1 MTWERTAFVVRETRG
16 HWIGD
21 VTTAVHAAGLRAIL
35 VTTALDEDER
45 ADIVSAVDDILV
57 VPTVYDGDVLADAI
71 RQHTGGATPAGVLTG
86 AEGVIAS
93 TARAAELI
101 GTARCP
107 ADVFTLAHNKFA
119 VREVL
124 SAAGLPN
131 PRYAL
136 ISDPAQAAALAERVG
151 LPAIVKPVNGAAS
164 NLVCTVTTV
173 DELADACQLL
183 ASRLPESSDARYHR
197 PITGLPGAE
206 PIHPTRTFLVEG
218 LLRGREF
225 ALDVSIRDSVVYP
238 AELVDKPLIDERK
251 FELGLCCPPIDLPDD
266 RAELITKAARDAV
279 LALGLDNTTAH
290 VEIIDDETSGPTIV
304 EVNAGRPGGGAMSV
318 LIKLRTGIDMF
329 AEAVAATLGT
339 PPPERDRGL
348 PIPVGYL
355 VFYPT
360 GSGRLVRVDGVD
372 EVAELPEVIQVASIV
387 SPGQVLTDEQEVYAV
402 NVFVAGFTDHEELAA
417 IHDEAAKL
425 ITFELEDVS

>member
-1 MTWERTAFVVRETRG
+1 MTWERTAFLVRETRA
-16 HWIGD
+16 HWIHD
-21 VTTAVHAAGLRAIL
+21 VAAAVHASGSRAVL
-35 VTTALDEDER
+35 VTTALDADEQV
-45 ADIVSAVDDILV
+45 ALASIVDDFLV
-57 VPTVYDGDVLADAI
+57 VPDVRDAEGI
-71 RQHTGGATPAGVLTG
+71 AAAVRAHTGGVRPAGLVTG
-86 AEGVIAS
+86 AEGVIAT
-93 TARAAELI
+93 TARAAELL
-101 GTARCP
+101 GVARCP

-124 SAAGLPN
+124 AAAGLPT

-136 ISDPAQAAALAERVG
+136 ISDPAQAAAVAEQVG

-164 NLVCTVTTV
+164 NLIRTVTTV
-173 DELADACQLL
+173 DELADACVLL
-183 ASRLPESSDARYHR
+183 AKRLPESADARYHR
-197 PITGLPGAE
+197 PITGRPGAE
-206 PIHPTRTFLVEG
+206 PLDPCRTFLVEG

-225 ALDVSIRDSVVYP
+225 ALDVAIRDGEVRP

-251 FELGLCCPPIDLPDD
+251 FELGMCCPPLGLPDE
-266 RAELITKAARDAV
+266 RAALIKDAVRDAV

-290 VEIIDDETSGPTIV
+290 VEVIDDETLGPAIV

-339 PPPERDRGL
+339 PPPELGRGL

-355 VFYPT
+355 VFYAK
-360 GSGRLVRVDGVD
+360 GSGRLVRVTGTEDI
-372 EVAELPEVIQVASIV
+372 AELPEVVQVVTIV
-387 SPGQVLTDEQEVYAV
+387 EPGQVLTDEQEIYAV

-417 IHDEAAKL
+417 IHDEAAGL
-425 ITFELEDVS
+425 LEFELEDMS

>member
-1 MTWERTAFVVRETRG
+1 MTWERTVFVVRETRG
-16 HWIGD
+16 HWIRD
-21 VTTAVHAAGLRAIL
+21 VATAVHAAGMHAVL
-35 VTTALDEDER
+35 VTTALDDDEH
-45 ADIVSAVDDILV
+45 ADLASVVDGFLV
-57 VPTVYDGDVLADAI
+57 VPDVHDAEVIAHAI

-101 GTARCP
+101 GTARCR
-107 ADVFTLAHNKFA
+107 ADVLMLAHNKFA

-136 ISDPAQAAALAERVG
+136 ISDPTEAAAVAGRVG

-164 NLVCTVTTV
+164 NLVRTVSTV
-173 DELADACQLL
+173 DELADACRLL
-183 ASRLPESSDARYHR
+183 AERLPESADARYHR
-197 PITGLPGAE
+197 PVAGLSGTE
-206 PIHPTRTFLVEG
+206 PINPTRTFLVEG
-218 LLRGREF
+218 QLRGREF
-225 ALDVSIRDSVVYP
+225 ALDVSIRDGVVYP

-251 FELGLCCPPIDLPDD
+251 FELGLCCPPLDLPDD
-266 RAELITKAARDAV
+266 RAELIRNAVRDAV

-290 VEIIDDETSGPTIV
+290 VEIIDDGTLGPTVV

-318 LIKLRTGIDMF
+318 LIRLRTGIDMF

-355 VFYPT
+355 VFYPS
-360 GSGRLVRVDGVD
+360 GSGRLVRVDGTD
-372 EVAELPEVIQVASIV
+372 DVADLPEVIQVVTIV
-387 SPGQVLTDEQEVYAV
+387 SPGQVLTDEQEIYAV

-425 ITFELEDVS
+425 IRFELEDIS